1 MVHARE
7 VRQAGGR
14 ILQDYQI
21 EMKNI
26 WNTPYPV
33 RDGYDTDEEYE
44 EAVAAYE
51 LAEHLAEEEAVARMH
66 EDF

>member
-1 MVHARE
+1 
-7 VRQAGGR
+7 
-14 ILQDYQI
+14 
-21 EMKNI
+21 MKNI

-33 RDGYDTDEEYE
+33 RDDYATDEEYE

-51 LAEHLAEEEAVARMH
+51 FAEYLAEEEAVARMH